1 MKLFRRALR
10 FVLRILDGRASPSN
24 RGMKC
29 RPLTRFDL
37 RSRARDLTL
46 RQTTRL
52 FELVQLRSVIRDMS
66 YYYSNNSAEQDP
78 LLPEDAGAPEI
89 HGSRPQSINYEETEV
104 FDEDEK
110 PQRQLLNDVWPM
122 IFGLCIF
129 LSLAFAFLP
138 EDTDPNQRPEP
149 TTIEQRV
156 NRILTDT
163 PLIGT
168 YLKLHDI
175 LVLTSS

>member
-1 MKLFRRALR
+1 L
-10 FVLRILDGRASPSN
+10 AS
-24 RGMKC
+24 
-29 RPLTRFDL
+29 F
-37 RSRARDLTL
+37 ARDKVR

-52 FELVQLRSVIRDMS
+52 LTRTTSPVICDMS
-66 YYYSNNSAEQDP
+66 YYYNNRTTEQDP
-78 LLPEDAGAPEI
+78 LLPRDEGAPEI

-104 FDEDEK
+104 FEEDEK
-110 PQRQLLNDVWPM
+110 PQRQPFKDVLPL
-122 IFGLCIF
+122 IFGICIL
-129 LSLAFAFLP
+129 LSLAFIFLP
-138 EDTDPNQRPEP
+138 EDTSRGQKPEP

-168 YLKLHDI
+168 YLKLYDI